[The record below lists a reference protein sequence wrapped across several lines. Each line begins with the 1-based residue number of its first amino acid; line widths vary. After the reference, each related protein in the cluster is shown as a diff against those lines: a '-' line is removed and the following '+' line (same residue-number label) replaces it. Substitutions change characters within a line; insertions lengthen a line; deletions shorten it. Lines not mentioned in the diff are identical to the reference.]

1 MTEPRRP
8 RKAFTGPEDRALDIL
23 IVSQFYWPEPIGN
36 AMYVTDAAQWFARRD
51 NNRIN
56 VLTGRPYYP
65 DMKIAS
71 GYETGEND
79 RQTIENVD
87 ILRLPTLVPTGGG
100 ARERIKSEVNF
111 LFRAVW
117 RLLAGKARR
126 RRHVISFCPSILAIM
141 AGVVA
146 CKRGGRHLAVVYD
159 IQSGLASG
167 LGMVKSGW
175 IVRAMRLTERV
186 ALNRASHI
194 VVLSHRMK
202 AALEEIGVRRPIH
215 VVPIWV
221 DETQI
226 RPLPRLD
233 RQNPL
238 LIYSG
243 NLGRKQ
249 GLDQVLDLAEVL
261 KQRRPDVRF
270 LIRGN
275 GSQADDLETIAESRG
290 LDNMAFEP
298 LVPMEK
304 LNEGL
309 AGADIH
315 LVPQNPDAAD
325 FAVPSK
331 VYNIMAAARPFVC
344 TAVKGSS
351 LWALSEESK
360 AFLCVTPN
368 DPEIFADAVIGL
380 LDDNERAKSLGDNGR
395 RYVEANVARDAV
407 LARYA
412 SFLD

>member
-1 MTEPRRP
+1 M
-8 RKAFTGPEDRALDIL
+8 DIL
-23 IVSQFYWPEPIGN
+23 FISQFYWPEPIGVPL
-36 AMYVTDAAQWFARRD
+36 YVTDAAGWFVRKGDRVV
-51 NNRIN
+51 

-65 DMKIAS
+65 DFKITD
-71 GYETGEND
+71 GYENGQRDHE
-79 RQTIENVD
+79 
-87 ILRLPTLVPTGGG
+87 TLEGVEVARVPTIVPEQGR
-100 ARERIKSEVNF
+100 ARERIMSEVNF

-117 RLLAGKARR
+117 RLMTGKVRR
-126 RRHVISFCPSILAIM
+126 QRHVVSFCPSILATM
-141 AGVVA
+141 AGVLA

-167 LGMVKSGW
+167 LGMVQSGW
-175 IVRAMRLTERV
+175 MVGAMRLAERI

-194 VVLSHRMK
+194 VVLSERMK

-226 RPLPRLD
+226 HPLPRPD
-233 RQNPL
+233 RDDPL
-238 LIYSG
+238 LLYSG

-249 GLDQVLDLAEVL
+249 GLDQILDLAEAL
-261 KQRRPDVRF
+261 KQRRPEVRF
-270 LIRGN
+270 MIRGN
-275 GSQADDLETIAESRG
+275 GSQADELKAVAKSRG

-304 LNEGL
+304 LNDGL
-309 AGADIH
+309 AEADIH

-344 TAVKGSS
+344 TAIKGSS
-351 LWALSEESK
+351 LWSLSEESG

-368 DPEIFADAVIGL
+368 DPAIFADAVIAL
-380 LDDNERAKSLGDNGR
+380 LDDAERRKNLGEKGR
-395 RYVEANVARDAV
+395 AYVEANVARDAV
-407 LARYA
+407 LSRYA